1 MKILESIE
9 SIRKEKGV
17 KQSVIAEAL
26 GVKQPAYSNY
36 ITRSD
41 DIYFNRLSQI
51 ANVLGVS
58 VVDIITY
65 PEKYVPE
72 TDFCSKCRE
81 KDDIIKNLNEYI
93 KMLTK
98 KK

>member
-1 MKILESIE
+1 MKILENIE

-17 KQSVIAEAL
+17 KQAVIAEAL

-41 DIYFNRLSQI
+41 DIYYNRLSQI
-51 ANVLGVS
+51 ANVLGIS

-65 PEKYVPE
+65 PEKYVSE
-72 TDFCSKCRE
+72 TESCEKCRE

-93 KMLTK
+93 KVLTK